1 MFDFREIKLSDKPW
15 IDELLSKSDF
25 MGCEYSFANNVAWR
39 RLSDSVISRYKNF
52 YLISTQDKNSVYLTY
67 PAGDGDILELISEFN
82 KYCESLGKRFILT
95 SVTTQ
100 NLELLKEKIGDS
112 IEDIKSNPDFYDYI
126 YNADDLIN
134 LKGKKYH
141 SKRNHISNFKK
152 LPWEYKELSVD
163 LFDDCI
169 RFVTE
174 AYNKKSGADDFSAVV
189 EQFAINTFFNNYE
202 YFNLVGGVLFQNDR
216 IVGVTIGEKLN
227 SNTLV
232 VHIEKALSDVNGA
245 YPTLCNEF
253 AKANAIDLKYIN
265 REEDLGIE
273 GLRKSKRSYHPCF
286 QLEKHSVLF
295 KKANSVY

>member
-1 MFDFREIKLSDKPW
+1 MFDFREIELSDKPW

-39 RLSDSVISRYKNF
+39 RLSDSVISRYKDF
-52 YLISTQDKNSVYLTY
+52 YLISSQDNDNIYLTY
-67 PAGDGDILELISEFN
+67 PAGEGDILELIKVFG
-82 KYCESLGKRFILT
+82 KYCSDFGKRFILS
-95 SVTTQ
+95 SVSTQ
-100 NLELLKEKIGDS
+100 NLEFIKENFNEKI
-112 IEDIKSNPDFYDYI
+112 ETIKSNPDYYDYI

-134 LKGKKYH
+134 LRGKKYH
-141 SKRNHISNFKK
+141 SKRNHISIFKK
-152 LPWEYKELSVD
+152 QPWDYKELTPD

-169 RFVTE
+169 EFITE
-174 AYNKKSGADDFSAVV
+174 SYNHKFDAYDYSAVV
-189 EQFAINTFFNNYE
+189 EQFAVNTFFNNFDYM
-202 YFNLVGGVLFQNDR
+202 NLKGGVLFQNGR

-232 VHIEKALSDVNGA
+232 VHIEKALSEVNGA

-253 AKANAIDLKYIN
+253 VKANASDLQYIN

-273 GLRKSKRSYHPCF
+273 GLRKSKRSYKPCF

-295 KKANSVY
+295 KKD

>member
-1 MFDFREIKLSDKPW
+1 MFDFREIKLSDKQW
-15 IDELLSKSDF
+15 IDELLAKSDF

-39 RLSDSVISRYKNF
+39 RLSDSVISRYKDY
-52 YLISTQDKNSVYLTY
+52 YLISTQDDDNIYLTY
-67 PAGDGDILELISEFN
+67 PAGEGDILEFLNVFN
-82 KYCESLGKRFILT
+82 KYCNNLGKGFVLS
-95 SVTTQ
+95 SVTSK
-100 NLELLKEKIGDS
+100 NLEFLRENFGDR
-112 IEDIKSNPDFYDYI
+112 IADIKSNPDYYDYI

-152 LPWEYKELSVD
+152 QQWEYKNLTSD

-169 RFVTE
+169 EFITE
-174 AYNKKSGADDFSAVV
+174 SYNKKIDKNNFSAVV
-189 EQFAINTFFNNYE
+189 EQFAVNTFFNNFDYMD
-202 YFNLVGGVLFQNDR
+202 LVGGVLFQNDKL
-216 IVGVTIGEKLN
+216 VGVTIGEKLN

-253 AKANAIDLKYIN
+253 VKVNASDLQYIN
-265 REEDLGIE
+265 REEDMGLE

-286 QLEKHSVLF
+286 QLEKHSVVF
-295 KKANSVY
+295 KRD